1 MSTAATVKEQLLKLI
16 SLSNEATGNED
27 TDLTTAVMALISSYV
42 KDENGVPVFVADFS
56 GSAPSPSQFYSWE
69 GRDYG
74 GAITDALENISC
86 QNGVAKLISVYD
98 VENSKWTQQMMT
110 TGGLFESDNFICTFR
125 AKFSGLAGSWQ
136 NVITYGTGTHWTD
149 GMYSDG
155 VKWPAGGEIDAFEQA
170 GGYADTPNTFSLT
183 AHYGAGTESGYPNT
197 HEIKRTGV
205 TVEFTTDVWHDFK
218 FSLKNGYVQIWIDG
232 VMVSEN
238 DFSACSVSN
247 NYLVDYLPFLKP
259 HAFYIDG
266 SCAASNSNTST
277 ENVYEF
283 EVSDFKVYT
292 EKKVDCT
299 GLEIYPQ
306 MWEKGTGLV
315 FPTGA
320 ELYLDRVYTPA
331 NVSNKACTWQSSN
344 PTVATVVQGYVKTIG
359 EGNAVITATCG
370 EVSASYNLTVS
381 NTGANIPC
389 AKVIFEMDAYTV
401 NAGDSLDLISYRYPH
416 FTTEEIS
423 ITSGDN
429 SVAKAS
435 GTTVTGVTAGSAT
448 LTVSCG
454 NKSAS
459 VPLTVAAKARTSFA
473 EYDFASVAD
482 WASTTTVANSGSA
495 GTELDMSVSL
505 STNSGAAGGK
515 TIKCTS
521 GTLTTSL
528 NIKAY
533 PTLYFWRGWKFD
545 STIMSRWLNNGTN
558 VNKMPSVATNASQS
572 VFQIRHGGVDV
583 FSHSATA
590 GEVYNIAIYNDGAKS
605 YVYVN
610 GQKVKDEGAIGYI
623 TDALTHFVAELGA
636 IGNPAIDY
644 FAAYHNYEF
653 TEAELI
659 AMTQLDS

>member
-1 MSTAATVKEQLLKLI
+1 MSTAATVKEQILKLI
-16 SLSNEATGNED
+16 SLSNATTGNED
-27 TDLTTAVMALISSYV
+27 ADLTTAVMALISGYV

-74 GAITDALENISC
+74 GSITDALENISC
-86 QNGVAKLISVYD
+86 QNGVARLTSVYD
-98 VENSKWTQQMMT
+98 SENSKWIQQMMT

-136 NVITYGTGTHWTD
+136 NVITYGTGTHWTN

-170 GGYADTPNTFSLT
+170 GGYADTPNTFGLT

-232 VMVSEN
+232 ELVSES

-306 MWEKGTGLV
+306 MWEKGTDLV

-331 NVSNKACTWQSSN
+331 NVSNKACTWKSSN
-344 PTVATVVQGYVKTIG
+344 HAVATVVQGYVKTVG
-359 EGNAVITATCG
+359 EGAAVITATCG
-370 EVSASYNLTVS
+370 GVSASYNLTVS
-381 NTGANIPC
+381 NSATKIPC
-389 AKVIFEMDAYTV
+389 AKVIFEMDSYKV
-401 NAGDSLDLISYRYPH
+401 NEGDSLSPTIYCYPR
-416 FTTEEIS
+416 FTTDEVS
-423 ITSGDN
+423 IRSGDN
-429 SVAKAS
+429 SVATAS
-435 GTTVTGVTAGSAT
+435 GTTVTGATAGSTT

-459 VPLTVAAKARTSFA
+459 VPLTVAAKTRTPFA

-482 WASTTTVANSGSA
+482 WASTATVANSGSA
-495 GTELDMSVSL
+495 GTELDMSVSFL
-505 STNSGAAGGK
+505 ANSGAAGGK
-515 TIKCTS
+515 TIHCTS
-521 GTLTTSL
+521 GTLTTSINL
-528 NIKAY
+528 KAY
-533 PTLYFWRGWKFD
+533 PTLYFWRGWLFAETD
-545 STIMSRWLNNGTN
+545 SKWTNNDGN
-558 VNKMPSVATNASQS
+558 VNRMPSVQANTSQS
-572 VFQIRHGGVDV
+572 AFLIRHGSVSV
-583 FSHSATA
+583 FNHTATA

-605 YVYVN
+605 YVYIN
-610 GQKVKDEGAIGYI
+610 GEKVKDASGNGYI
-623 TDALTHFVAELGA
+623 TDALTNFSVGLGA
-636 IGNPAIDY
+636 IGNPAIGY